1 MPAKAGIQWPLS
13 LVNAHHRGYWVG
25 GFKPGDDKPV
35 VGSYTEPSIQRG
47 TAVLDVKWIRDN
59 RDAFIKGLTDR
70 GFEASARATLNRILN
85 LDEQRRSAIQKLQD
99 AQARRNAA
107 SKEIGKAKA
116 SKDEKSAQRLM
127 DEVAA
132 LKGTIQEGE
141 AEEKRLDDELRNLLA
156 AIPNNPAPDVP
167 IGPDADA
174 NVVLRKFGEP
184 KKFPFQPKQHF
195 EIGEALGL
203 MDFETAAKLSG
214 ARFVVLKGP
223 LARLER
229 ALAQFMS
236 SAIQASIET
245 IRRRVDAFG
254 TTEPSIQRE
263 GRNRVL
269 VQVPGISDVERLKT
283 LIGETGKLEFKLVDP
298 SANAEQIA
306 QSKVVPPGDEL
317 LYGNPPSGAPKGT
330 PQIPYVLRNQ
340 VLVTGQN
347 LVDAQPSFDQRT
359 GEPVVTFRFDAAGA
373 TRFGKVTQENV
384 GLPFAIILDNKVISA
399 PVIREPI
406 LGGTGQISG
415 HFTVQEANDLAVLL
429 RSGALPAKLTVIEER
444 TVGASLGADS
454 IESGKKAALMGLT
467 LVMIFMLA
475 GYGLFG
481 LFANVALLIN
491 IALIFAVLSL
501 MGATLTLPGIAGIV
515 LTIGIAVDANVLIN
529 ERIREEIRA
538 GKSPFAAVDAGY
550 SRALITIIDSNVTTL
565 IAVLVLFW
573 LGSGPVRGFAVT
585 LTVGVLASMFTAV
598 TVTRLMVAYWLR
610 WTRPQLIPI

>member
-1 MPAKAGIQWPLS
+1 MLHFQTWKLVLVLGIVIAGILYALPNVFPRATIDRVPSWLPHKQVNLGLDLQGGAHLLYQLDEKEMTDDWLS
-13 LVNAHHRGYWVG
+13 TIRGDVRETLRRARIGYTGLSQDVTARSVSVKIRDAAELDKAYQELRKLAAPVG
-25 GFKPGDDKPV
+25 GNVFSGFSGYD
-35 VGSYTEPSIQRG
+35 
-47 TAVLDVKWIRDN
+47 LDV
-59 RDAFIKGLTDR
+59 
-70 GFEASARATLNRILN
+70 AT
-85 LDEQRRSAIQKLQD
+85 
-99 AQARRNAA
+99 
-107 SKEIGKAKA
+107 
-116 SKDEKSAQRLM
+116 KD
-127 DEVAA
+127 D
-132 LKGTIQEGE
+132 T
-141 AEEKRLDDELRNLLA
+141 
-156 AIPNNPAPDVP
+156 
-167 IGPDADA
+167 
-174 NVVLRKFGEP
+174 VVLTVTD
-184 KKFPFQPKQHF
+184 
-195 EIGEALGL
+195 AGL
-203 MDFETAAKLSG
+203 AH
-214 ARFVVLKGP
+214 R
-223 LARLER
+223 
-229 ALAQFMS
+229 MS

-263 GRNRVL
+263 GRSRVL

-298 SANAEQIA
+298 SANPEQIA

-317 LYGNPPSGAPKGT
+317 LYGNPPSGAPQGS
-330 PQIPYVLRNQ
+330 PQIPYVLKNQ

-373 TRFGKVTQENV
+373 TRFGKVTSENV

-415 HFTVQEANDLAVLL
+415 HFSVQEANDLAVLL

-454 IESGKKAALMGLT
+454 IEAGKKAALMGLA
-467 LVMIFMLA
+467 LVIIFMLA

-481 LFANVALLIN
+481 LFANLALIIN

-529 ERIREEIRA
+529 ERIREEIRT

-585 LTVGVLASMFTAV
+585 LTVGVIASMFTAV

>member
-1 MPAKAGIQWPLS
+1 MLHFQRWKVILILGIVIAGFLFALPNVFSAATVARLPTWLPHKQVNLGLDLQGGAHLLYQLDEKEMIEDWLGNIRGDVRETLRKDRIGYSDLGQNLDNRSVSVTIREPADLDKAYTALKALAAS
-13 LVNAHHRGYWVG
+13 VG
-25 GFKPGDDKPV
+25 GDVFAGFSGYD
-35 VGSYTEPSIQRG
+35 
-47 TAVLDVKWIRDN
+47 LDVAKTDTGVTLTITDQ
-59 RDAFIKGLTDR
+59 GLAHRMT
-70 GFEASARATLNRILN
+70 
-85 LDEQRRSAIQKLQD
+85 
-99 AQARRNAA
+99 
-107 SKEIGKAKA
+107 
-116 SKDEKSAQRLM
+116 
-127 DEVAA
+127 
-132 LKGTIQEGE
+132 
-141 AEEKRLDDELRNLLA
+141 
-156 AIPNNPAPDVP
+156 
-167 IGPDADA
+167 
-174 NVVLRKFGEP
+174 
-184 KKFPFQPKQHF
+184 
-195 EIGEALGL
+195 
-203 MDFETAAKLSG
+203 
-214 ARFVVLKGP
+214 
-223 LARLER
+223 
-229 ALAQFMS
+229 

-269 VQVPGISDVERLKT
+269 VQVPGIQDVERLKT

-298 SANAEQIA
+298 AVDAVQA
-306 QSKVVPPGDEL
+306 ATTKQVPPGDEL
-317 LYGNPPSGAPKGT
+317 VYGTETPPN
-330 PQIPYVLRNQ
+330 PYVLKDL

-347 LVDAQPSFDQRT
+347 LVDAQPGFDSRT

-373 TRFGKVTQENV
+373 KRFGKVTQENV
-384 GLPFAIILDNKVISA
+384 GLPFAIVLDNKVVSA

-415 HFTVQEANDLAVLL
+415 NFTVQRANDLAVLL

-454 IESGKKAALMGLT
+454 IESGKKAAIMGLL
-467 LVMIFMLA
+467 LVMIFMIA

-481 LFANVALLIN
+481 MFANVALIVN

-501 MGATLTLPGIAGIV
+501 IGATLTLPGIAGIV

-538 GKSPFAAVDAGY
+538 GKSPYAAVDAGY
-550 SRALITIIDSNVTTL
+550 SRALVTIIDSNVTTL

-585 LTVGVLASMFTAV
+585 LTIGILASMFTAV
-598 TVTRLMVAYWLR
+598 TVTRLMVSYWLR

>member
-1 MPAKAGIQWPLS
+1 MLHFQRWKMILVFGVVIAGILFALPNLFPAATMARLPAWLPHKQ
-13 LVNAHHRGYWVG
+13 VNLGLDLQGGAHLLYQLDEKEMIGDWLNTMRGDVRETLRRARVG
-25 GFKPGDDKPV
+25 
-35 VGSYTEPSIQRG
+35 YTDLAQNVPNRS
-47 TAVLDVKWIRDN
+47 VSVKIRD
-59 RDAFIKGLTDR
+59 
-70 GFEASARATLNRILN
+70 
-85 LDEQRRSAIQKLQD
+85 
-99 AQARRNAA
+99 AA
-107 SKEIGKAKA
+107 DVDKAY
-116 SKDEKSAQRLM
+116 
-127 DEVAA
+127 
-132 LKGTIQEGE
+132 
-141 AEEKRLDDELRNLLA
+141 DELRKLA
-156 AIPNNPAPDVP
+156 QP
-167 IGPDADA
+167 IGG
-174 NVVLRKFGEP
+174 NVFSGFSGYDMDVAKDETDGITLTVTD
-184 KKFPFQPKQHF
+184 
-195 EIGEALGL
+195 LGL
-203 MDFETAAKLSG
+203 AHRMD
-214 ARFVVLKGP
+214 
-223 LARLER
+223 
-229 ALAQFMS
+229 

-269 VQVPGISDVERLKT
+269 VQVPGIQDVQRLKE
-283 LIGETGKLEFKLVDP
+283 LIGKTGKLEFKLVDP
-298 SANAEQIA
+298 SVNAVQVAETKQ
-306 QSKVVPPGDEL
+306 VPVGDEL
-317 LYGNPPSGAPKGT
+317 VFGNPSSGAPPGS
-330 PQIPYVLRNQ
+330 PQIPYVLKSQ
-340 VLVTGQN
+340 VLVSGQN
-347 LVDAQPSFDQRT
+347 LVDAQAAFDQRT

-373 TRFGKVTQENV
+373 KRFALVTQENV
-384 GLPFAIILDNKVISA
+384 GLPFAIVLDDKVISA

-415 HFTVQEANDLAVLL
+415 SFSVQEANDLAVLL

-454 IESGKKAALMGLT
+454 IASGKKAALMGLA

-481 LFANVALLIN
+481 MFANVALIFN

-538 GKSPFAAVDAGY
+538 GKSPYAAVDAGY
-550 SRALITIIDSNVTTL
+550 ARALVTIIDSNVTTL

-585 LTVGVLASMFTAV
+585 LTVGILASMFTAV
-598 TVTRLMVAYWLR
+598 TVTRLMVSYWLR

>member
-1 MPAKAGIQWPLS
+1 MLHFQTWKLVVVLGIVIAGILYALPNVFPRATIDRVPSWLPHKQVNLGLDLQGGAHLLYQLDEKEMTDDWLS
-13 LVNAHHRGYWVG
+13 TIRGDVRETLRRTRIGYTDLSQDVTARSVSVKIRDAAELDKAYQELRKLAAPVG
-25 GFKPGDDKPV
+25 GNVFSGFSGYD
-35 VGSYTEPSIQRG
+35 
-47 TAVLDVKWIRDN
+47 LDV
-59 RDAFIKGLTDR
+59 
-70 GFEASARATLNRILN
+70 AT
-85 LDEQRRSAIQKLQD
+85 
-99 AQARRNAA
+99 
-107 SKEIGKAKA
+107 
-116 SKDEKSAQRLM
+116 KD
-127 DEVAA
+127 D
-132 LKGTIQEGE
+132 T
-141 AEEKRLDDELRNLLA
+141 
-156 AIPNNPAPDVP
+156 
-167 IGPDADA
+167 
-174 NVVLRKFGEP
+174 VVLTVTD
-184 KKFPFQPKQHF
+184 
-195 EIGEALGL
+195 AGL
-203 MDFETAAKLSG
+203 AH
-214 ARFVVLKGP
+214 R
-223 LARLER
+223 
-229 ALAQFMS
+229 MS

-263 GRNRVL
+263 GRSRVL

-298 SANAEQIA
+298 SANPEQIA

-317 LYGNPPSGAPKGT
+317 LYGNPPSGAPQGS
-330 PQIPYVLRNQ
+330 PQIPYVLKNQ

-347 LVDAQPSFDQRT
+347 LVDAQPNFDQRT

-373 TRFGKVTQENV
+373 TRFGKVTSENV

-415 HFTVQEANDLAVLL
+415 HFSVQEANDLAVLL

-454 IESGKKAALMGLT
+454 IEAGKKAALMGLA

-481 LFANVALLIN
+481 LFANLALIIN

-529 ERIREEIRA
+529 ERIREEIRT

-585 LTVGVLASMFTAV
+585 LTVGVIASMFTAV

>member
-1 MPAKAGIQWPLS
+1 MLHFQTWKLVLVLGIVIAAILYALPNVFPRATMEQVPTWLPHKQVNLGLDLQGGAHLLYQLDEKEMTDDWLNTIRGDVRETLRRTRIGYTDLS
-13 LVNAHHRGYWVG
+13 QDAASRTVSVKIREPGDVDRAYQELRKLAAPVG
-25 GFKPGDDKPV
+25 GNVFSGFSGYD
-35 VGSYTEPSIQRG
+35 
-47 TAVLDVKWIRDN
+47 LDVSIKDN
-59 RDAFIKGLTDR
+59 AVVLTVTDAGLTHR
-70 GFEASARATLNRILN
+70 
-85 LDEQRRSAIQKLQD
+85 
-99 AQARRNAA
+99 
-107 SKEIGKAKA
+107 
-116 SKDEKSAQRLM
+116 
-127 DEVAA
+127 
-132 LKGTIQEGE
+132 
-141 AEEKRLDDELRNLLA
+141 
-156 AIPNNPAPDVP
+156 
-167 IGPDADA
+167 
-174 NVVLRKFGEP
+174 
-184 KKFPFQPKQHF
+184 
-195 EIGEALGL
+195 
-203 MDFETAAKLSG
+203 
-214 ARFVVLKGP
+214 
-223 LARLER
+223 
-229 ALAQFMS
+229 MS

-263 GRNRVL
+263 GRSRVL

-317 LYGNPPSGAPKGT
+317 LYGNPPSGAPQGT

-454 IESGKKAALMGLT
+454 IESGKKAALMGLA

>member
-1 MPAKAGIQWPLS
+1 MLHFQKWKLILAFGVVLAGFLFALPNLFPAATMARLPTWLPHKQVNLGLDLQGGAHLLYQLDEKEMVEDWLNNIRGDVRETLRRARIGYSDLTQDAVKRSVSVKIRDAADMDNAATELS
-13 LVNAHHRGYWVG
+13 RLAAPTGGDVFG
-25 GFKPGDDKPV
+25 GF
-35 VGSYTEPSIQRG
+35 S
-47 TAVLDVKWIRDN
+47 
-59 RDAFIKGLTDR
+59 
-70 GFEASARATLNRILN
+70 
-85 LDEQRRSAIQKLQD
+85 
-99 AQARRNAA
+99 
-107 SKEIGKAKA
+107 GK
-116 SKDEKSAQRLM
+116 DL
-127 DEVAA
+127 EVARQPDGRIA
-132 LKGTIQEGE
+132 LTVTDAG
-141 AEEKRLDDELRNLLA
+141 LA
-156 AIPNNPAPDVP
+156 N
-167 IGPDADA
+167 
-174 NVVLRKFGEP
+174 R
-184 KKFPFQPKQHF
+184 
-195 EIGEALGL
+195 
-203 MDFETAAKLSG
+203 MT
-214 ARFVVLKGP
+214 
-223 LARLER
+223 
-229 ALAQFMS
+229 

-269 VQVPGISDVERLKT
+269 VQVPGIQDVERLKK

-298 SANAEQIA
+298 AVDAIQA
-306 QSKVVPPGDEL
+306 AATKQVPPGDEL
-317 LYGNPPSGAPKGT
+317 VYSTDTPSV
-330 PQIPYVLRNQ
+330 PYVLKEQ
-340 VLVTGQN
+340 VLVSGQN
-347 LVDAQPSFDQRT
+347 LVDAQPGFDSRT

-373 TRFGKVTQENV
+373 KRFGKVTQENV
-384 GLPFAIILDNKVISA
+384 GLPFAIVLDNKVISA

-415 HFTVQEANDLAVLL
+415 NFTVQRANDLAVLL

-454 IESGKKAALMGLT
+454 IESGKKAALMGLA
-467 LVMIFMLA
+467 LVAIFMFA

-481 LFANVALLIN
+481 LFANIALIVN

-538 GKSPFAAVDAGY
+538 GKSPYAAVDAGY

-585 LTVGVLASMFTAV
+585 LTVGILASMFTAV

-610 WTRPQLIPI
+610 WARPQLIPI

>member
-1 MPAKAGIQWPLS
+1 MLHFQTWKLVLVLGIVIAGILYALPNVFPRATIDRVPSWLPHKQVNLGLDLQGGAHLLYQLDEKEMTDDWLS
-13 LVNAHHRGYWVG
+13 TSRGDVRETLRRARIGYTDLSQDVTARSVSVKIRDAAELDKAYQELRKLAAPVG
-25 GFKPGDDKPV
+25 GNVFSGFSGYD
-35 VGSYTEPSIQRG
+35 
-47 TAVLDVKWIRDN
+47 LDV
-59 RDAFIKGLTDR
+59 
-70 GFEASARATLNRILN
+70 AT
-85 LDEQRRSAIQKLQD
+85 
-99 AQARRNAA
+99 
-107 SKEIGKAKA
+107 
-116 SKDEKSAQRLM
+116 KD
-127 DEVAA
+127 D
-132 LKGTIQEGE
+132 T
-141 AEEKRLDDELRNLLA
+141 
-156 AIPNNPAPDVP
+156 
-167 IGPDADA
+167 
-174 NVVLRKFGEP
+174 VVLTVTD
-184 KKFPFQPKQHF
+184 
-195 EIGEALGL
+195 AGL
-203 MDFETAAKLSG
+203 AH
-214 ARFVVLKGP
+214 R
-223 LARLER
+223 
-229 ALAQFMS
+229 MS

-263 GRNRVL
+263 GRSRVL

-298 SANAEQIA
+298 SANPEQIA

-317 LYGNPPSGAPKGT
+317 LYGNPPSGAPQGS
-330 PQIPYVLRNQ
+330 PQIPYVLKNQ

-347 LVDAQPSFDQRT
+347 LVDAQPNFDQRT

-373 TRFGKVTQENV
+373 TRFGKVTSENV

-415 HFTVQEANDLAVLL
+415 HFSVQEANDLAVLL

-454 IESGKKAALMGLT
+454 IEAGKKAALMGLA

-481 LFANVALLIN
+481 LFANLALIIN

-529 ERIREEIRA
+529 ERIREEIRT

-585 LTVGVLASMFTAV
+585 LTVGVIASMFTAV